1 MNDLT
6 QPITREYGD
15 GIVCIDAAFQ
25 RVGMASCYLMVEAG
39 RCALID
45 TGTCHTVPLIEQA
58 MADRGLEPEDMAFII
73 PTHVHLD
80 HAGGVGALM
89 RRMPNARLIVHPR
102 GARHMI
108 DPAKLRAG
116 VIAVYGEEVF
126 ERDYVELLPVDKE
139 RVIAAEDGHVESLAG
154 RRLTFIDTPGHANHH
169 LCVWDER
176 SRGFFTGDTFGLSY
190 REFDSAKGAFVL
202 PATTPVQFN
211 PEAWH
216 GSLDRMMA
224 FGPERMFLTHY
235 GQVTEVERLTRDLR
249 AGIDAMA
256 RIARENEDLDHRG
269 PAIAATIRAHFMTG
283 LKAHGV
289 TLADE
294 EMLALIQMDVQLN
307 TQGLEVWLDRQK
319 QDIVRRR

>member
-1 MNDLT
+1 MNRL
-6 QPITREYGD
+6 ITHEYGH
-15 GIVCIDAAFQ
+15 GITCIDAAFQ
-25 RVGMASCYLMVEAG
+25 STGLASCYLMVEAG

-58 MADRGLEPEDMAFII
+58 MADRGLKPEDMAFII

-80 HAGGVGALM
+80 HAGGAGALM
-89 RRMPNARLIVHPR
+89 RRMPNARLVVHPR

-116 VIAVYGEEVF
+116 VMAVYGEAVF
-126 ERDYVELLPVDKE
+126 KRDYVELLPIDEE
-139 RVIAAEDGHVESLAG
+139 RVIVAEDGHVESLAG

-176 SRGFFTGDTFGLSY
+176 TRGFFTGDAFGLSY
-190 REFDSAKGAFVL
+190 REFDSSKGVYVL
-202 PATTPVQFN
+202 PTTTPVQFN

-216 GSLDRMMA
+216 RSLDRMMT
-224 FGPERMFLTHY
+224 FSPERMFLTHY

-256 RIARENEDLDHRG
+256 RIARENDGLERRG
-269 PAIAATIRAHFMTG
+269 SAIAADIRAYFMAG

-289 TLADE
+289 TLGDE

-319 QDIVRRR
+319 SDSV